1 MANIFEPT
9 EQQKT
14 QWEDWVKN
22 RPDVIR
28 KIAEKFYPW
37 KLYKLKTS
45 GHRVTIY
52 SIDEDN
58 PSPTFKVIVSGEFN
72 FVAFERTVFGVNPED
87 LEECDLPSPNELR
100 GTLGISIEEIKRT
113 QFHII

>member
-22 RPDVIR
+22 RPNVIR
-28 KIAEKFYPW
+28 EIAKKFYPW
-37 KLYKLKTS
+37 KLYKLKPS

-52 SIDEDN
+52 SI
-58 PSPTFKVIVSGEFN
+58 T
-72 FVAFERTVFGVNPED
+72 
-87 LEECDLPSPNELR
+87 
-100 GTLGISIEEIKRT
+100 IKK
-113 QFHII
+113 